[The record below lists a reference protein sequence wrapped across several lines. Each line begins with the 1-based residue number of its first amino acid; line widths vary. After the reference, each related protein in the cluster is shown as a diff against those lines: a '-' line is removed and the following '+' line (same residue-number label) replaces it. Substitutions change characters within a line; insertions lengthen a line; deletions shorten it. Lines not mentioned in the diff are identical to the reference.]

1 MMLVQAPSSILDGT
15 HAHLKNASL
24 PALLVEVRLYLLEH
38 ETLAQPSVKLAS
50 FSVLHPSLAISRQYF
65 SLLLHKLFPHLL
77 RRQLYSRVAT
87 LLPSDVLTSQS
98 LSRDHG

>member
-1 MMLVQAPSSILDGT
+1 MMLVQASSSMLDGT

-24 PALLVEVRLYLLEH
+24 PALLVKFRLYLLAH
-38 ETLAQPSVKLAS
+38 ETLAQQSVKLAS
-50 FSVLHPSLAISRQYF
+50 SDVRDLTLAISGQYF
-65 SLLLHKLFPHLL
+65 SVLLHKLFPHLL
-77 RRQLYSRVAT
+77 RRRLHSRVAT

>member
-15 HAHLKNASL
+15 EAHLKNASL
-24 PALLVEVRLYLLEH
+24 PALLVAFRLYLLGH
-38 ETLAQPSVKLAS
+38 ETLAQQSVQLAS
-50 FSVLHPSLAISRQYF
+50 CDACHLSLAISGQYF
-65 SLLLHKLFPHLL
+65 SVLLHKLFPHLL